1 MGLKRVGTKL
11 NILIAIMLLFTCV
24 IVTSVSYR
32 IGRSCMGKM
41 LQTIHM
47 PAVMENISAVVDR
60 NILEPAAGL
69 TLVAENP
76 FLVQWI
82 MDGEAPGD
90 VETVYALLQ
99 GVISHYRTNG
109 ANVVLWDTQN
119 YYDIHDSKQTLK
131 QLTGQDTWFKAFKD
145 SKERVSINVHINDK
159 VYGST
164 AFINRRIEKNGR
176 FLGLTSVSLNL
187 EAFMKSVTDTVVG
200 ARGETYMVDKN
211 GLVQMHKNQAWLQ
224 TLNLAD
230 KPGWAGH
237 VKEVLSKEQTSFTM
251 TDGNGDAI
259 IAMTRYVPALG
270 WYLVA
275 EANEAELIDIA
286 SNALLGDMSGALF
299 AILLASLLLLLAGV
313 GVCLFFSSRTITKPI
328 NETVNRIK
336 DIATGEGDLTMRLP
350 VTSKDEI
357 GELASWLN
365 IFMEKLQGIVS
376 NISTSAK
383 NVSTSSG
390 ALLTIAS
397 DLVTETMET
406 SEKVVTVAT
415 ATDQTSSNIG
425 AIAVTMGETSAK
437 TGMIAAAA
445 DQMSATFQGVATSS
459 DNARQMTES
468 AVVKAEK
475 ALEKMERLGDAAEK
489 IGQVTQTINEISEQT
504 NLLSLNATIEA
515 ARAGEAGKGFAV
527 VANEIKELARQTAHA
542 TDDIKT
548 RIQGIQA
555 TTENSVGD
563 IAEISSAIKEVSAMV
578 KTIDT
583 SIDEQSSVTNDIAT
597 NIGQVASGID
607 DVTENVNQS
616 SAAASRISSDING
629 VNASTQRMS
638 NSGGEVKI
646 SAEQLRTLADKLQ
659 DAVGSFKI

>member
-11 NILIAIMLLFTCV
+11 NILIAIMLLLTCV

-90 VETVYALLQ
+90 VETVYDLLQ
-99 GVISHYRTNG
+99 GVTSHYSTNG

-131 QLTGQDTWFKAFKD
+131 QLTNQDTWFKAFKD
-145 SKERVSINVHINDK
+145 SNERVSINVHINDK

-237 VKEVLSKEQTSFTM
+237 VKEVLSKEQASFTM
-251 TDGNGDAI
+251 TDGNGDSI
-259 IAMTRYVPALG
+259 IVMTRYVPALG

-275 EANEAELIDIA
+275 EANEAELIDTA

-299 AILLASLLLLLAGV
+299 AILLASLLLLVAGV

-376 NISTSAK
+376 NISSSAK

-390 ALLTIAS
+390 ALLIIAS

-527 VANEIKELARQTAHA
+527 VANEIKELARQTAQA

-548 RIQGIQA
+548 RILGIQA

-563 IAEISSAIKEVSAMV
+563 IADISTAIKEVSAMV

-616 SAAASRISSDING
+616 SDAASRISSDING

>member
-11 NILIAIMLLFTCV
+11 NVLIAVMLLLTCV

-60 NILEPAAGL
+60 NLLNPAEGL
-69 TLVAENP
+69 ALVAENS
-76 FLVQWI
+76 FLTRWI
-82 MDGEAPGD
+82 MDGEPSGD

-99 GVISHYRTNG
+99 GVTSHYSTNG

-119 YYDIHDSKQTLK
+119 YYDLHDSNRTLK
-131 QLTGQDTWFKAFKD
+131 KLSAQDTWFKAFKD
-145 SKERVSINVHINDK
+145 SGERVSINVYINDK

-187 EAFMKSVTDTVVG
+187 DAFIKSVTDTAVG
-200 ARGETYMVDKN
+200 ERGETYMVDKK

-224 TLNLAD
+224 ALNLGD

-237 VKEVLSKEQTSFTM
+237 VKEVLSKEQASFTM
-251 TDGNGDAI
+251 TDGNGETI
-259 IAMTRYVPALG
+259 IVMTRYVPSLG

-275 EANEAELIDIA
+275 EANETELIETV
-286 SNALLGDMSGALF
+286 SNELFEDMNGALF
-299 AILLASLLLLLAGV
+299 AIILASLLLLAAGV

-350 VTSKDEI
+350 VTSNDEI
-357 GELASWLN
+357 GELAFWLN
-365 IFMEKLQGIVS
+365 TFMEKLQGIVS
-376 NISTSAK
+376 NISASAK

-390 ALLTIAS
+390 DLLSIAS

-415 ATDQTSSNIG
+415 ATDQASSNIG
-425 AIAVTMGETSAK
+425 AIAVTIGENSAK
-437 TGMIAAAA
+437 TAMVAEAA
-445 DQMSATFQGVATSS
+445 DQMSATIQGVAATS

-475 ALEKMERLGDAAEK
+475 ALEKMERLGDAAGK

-548 RIQGIQA
+548 RIQGIQD
-555 TTENSVGD
+555 TTETSVGE
-563 IAEISSAIKEVSAMV
+563 IAEISTAIKEVSAMV
-578 KTIDT
+578 KNIDT
-583 SIDEQSSVTNDIAT
+583 SIDEQSSVTNEIAT
-597 NIGQVASGID
+597 NIGQVAGGID

-616 SAAASRISSDING
+616 SDAASRISSDING
-629 VNASTQRMS
+629 VNASTRRMS
-638 NSGGEVKI
+638 NSGGEVKN
-646 SAEQLRTLADKLQ
+646 SAEQLRELADKLQ